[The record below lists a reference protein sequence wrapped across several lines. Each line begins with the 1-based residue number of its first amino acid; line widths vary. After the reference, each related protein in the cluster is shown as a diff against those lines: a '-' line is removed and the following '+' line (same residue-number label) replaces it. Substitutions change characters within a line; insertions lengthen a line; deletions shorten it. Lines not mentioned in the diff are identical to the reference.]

1 MCMEEIISYYAKI
14 GEKEIV
20 DMLRYILQNYN
31 DNMEIEEYLSDT
43 DCESDIVDMTDLTE
57 EEIDIDIDENGFY
70 YIT

>member
-1 MCMEEIISYYAKI
+1 MEEIISYYAKI